1 MNAKLLEI
9 QCRMHAVNA
18 EVEGM
23 KATNCQRAF
32 IGCSMAY
39 EDDSFIERAKELHA
53 LADEAG
59 KLAGKDGAN
68 G

>member
-1 MNAKLLEI
+1 MTAKLLEI

-23 KATNCQRAF
+23 KATNSQRIF

-39 EDDSFIERAKELHA
+39 DDDSFLERAKELHA

-59 KLAGKDGAN
+59 KLAGKEPS
-68 G
+68 